1 MGFFATHT
9 VSLVRNGTAIAS
21 NLPVTMDPVS
31 LDNWQMQVQGMIP
44 TRLYD
49 VETVG
54 WITPEPLYSDY
65 LIDQKGV
72 KYSMYTDVFVGQNTL
87 QFRVAK
93 YSGTTP

>member
-1 MGFFATHT
+1 
-9 VSLVRNGTAIAS
+9 
-21 NLPVTMDPVS
+21 MDPVS
-31 LDNWQMQVQGMIP
+31 LDNWQMQVQGAIP

-54 WITPEPLYSDY
+54 WIMPEPAYSDY
-65 LIDQKGV
+65 LVDQKGV
-72 KYSMYTDVFVGQNTL
+72 RYSMYTDVFTGQNTL

>member
-1 MGFFATHT
+1 MSFFSTHT
-9 VSLVRNGTAIAS
+9 VSIVRNGTTIAQG
-21 NLPVTMDPVS
+21 LPVTMDPVS
-31 LDNWQMQVQGMIP
+31 LDNWQMQTQGMIP

-54 WITPEPLYSDY
+54 WITPKPAYSDY

-72 KYSMYTDVFVGQNTL
+72 RYSMYTDVFAGQNTL

-93 YSGTTP
+93 HSGTTP